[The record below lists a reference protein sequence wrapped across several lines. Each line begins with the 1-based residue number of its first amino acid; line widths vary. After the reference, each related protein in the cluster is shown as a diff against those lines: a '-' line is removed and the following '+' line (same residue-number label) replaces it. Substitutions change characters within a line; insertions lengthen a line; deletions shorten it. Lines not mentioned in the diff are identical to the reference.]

1 MSSCPPTSLF
11 VTRPTY
17 DLSVG
22 GGGGGGG
29 GGVNSFISCSPLS
42 PSCSWEKSIREISR
56 ELHAICGSPRSR
68 TRDRMPVLTSRQTYP
83 NTPPLTRHLSM
94 GCMLRS
100 PVLDSSPTFPSPK
113 GQTPTQTESHDPIQP
128 VPETAALLCQ
138 RPEPSA
144 NCHRLVVRHEETPSR
159 LNEQLARVCPLKSED
174 VLASK
179 RTEAPTKY
187 CEHRHSDTSV
197 VVQRQTSSKTG
208 VLYKVPLDQHKP
220 EELFVSLVDDR
231 LLRVCADD
239 GTGGDP
245 AILEEVTIPTEVPVQ
260 SLVLSV
266 GAEDRWLYV
275 QERSGGAMVADFS
288 GTSAKYLPVV
298 RENEAASLVEIF
310 LRIPVEFDPD
320 EVLVKT
326 VDDRVVV
333 TGSRRPVT
341 VVLGDEVIG
350 SSRASPLT
358 IGHSWSTPGVHFVVI
373 LALPSGTENRTVSA
387 YFAQPHQLLITGK
400 LRPNL
405 RRYTF

>member
-1 MSSCPPTSLF
+1 MAP
-11 VTRPTY
+11 
-17 DLSVG
+17 
-22 GGGGGGG
+22 
-29 GGVNSFISCSPLS
+29 
-42 PSCSWEKSIREISR
+42 
-56 ELHAICGSPRSR
+56 
-68 TRDRMPVLTSRQTYP
+68 LTSRQTHHNP
-83 NTPPLTRHLSM
+83 PPLTRHLSI

-100 PVLDSSPTFPSPK
+100 PALAPTPTFSPPK
-113 GQTPTQTESHDPIQP
+113 RPTLTRTESHDRFQL
-128 VPETAALLCQ
+128 PETAALLCQ

-159 LNEQLARVCPLKSED
+159 LNEQLALVCPLKSED
-174 VLASK
+174 VQAK
-179 RTEAPTKY
+179 RTAAPTKY
-187 CEHRHSDTSV
+187 CEHRHSDSSI
-197 VVQRQTSSKTG
+197 VQRQTSSKTG

-239 GTGGDP
+239 GTGDDA

-266 GAEDRWLYV
+266 ADDRWLYV
-275 QERSGGAMVADFS
+275 QERSGGTMAADFS

-298 RENEAASLVEIF
+298 RENEAASQVEIF

-333 TGSRRPVT
+333 TGSRCPVT
-341 VVLGDEVIG
+341 IGLCDEVPG
-350 SSRASPLT
+350 PSRASPLT
-358 IGHSWSTPGVHFVVI
+358 IGHSWSPPGVHFVVI
-373 LALPSGTENRTVSA
+373 LALPSGSENRTVSA
-387 YFAQPHQLLITGK
+387 YFVRPHQLLITGR